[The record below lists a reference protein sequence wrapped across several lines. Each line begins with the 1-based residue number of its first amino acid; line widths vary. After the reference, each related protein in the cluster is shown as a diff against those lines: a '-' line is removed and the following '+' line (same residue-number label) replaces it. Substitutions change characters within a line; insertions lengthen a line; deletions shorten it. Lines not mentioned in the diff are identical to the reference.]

1 MSKTH
6 LLLIIALLF
15 GAWQDRVKIKRLFF
29 SPPPIQLDNKE
40 VVLYSTTW
48 CGYCAKTRE
57 YFASNNIP
65 YQDINVET
73 PAGDMAYAQLGLSG
87 HGVPVVVINK
97 DKIIQGYNP
106 EEINW
111 SLGVNN

>member
-1 MSKTH
+1 MPKNH
-6 LLLIIALLF
+6 LLLIMALLA
-15 GAWQDRVKIKRLFF
+15 GAWQDRVKIKRLFI
-29 SPPPIQLDNKE
+29 SPPPISLDNKK

-57 YFASNNIP
+57 YFANNNIP

-73 PAGDMAYAQLGLSG
+73 PAGDTAYTQLGLSG
-87 HGVPVVVINK
+87 HGVPVVVINN

-106 EEINW
+106 EEITW
-111 SLGVNN
+111 SLGDR